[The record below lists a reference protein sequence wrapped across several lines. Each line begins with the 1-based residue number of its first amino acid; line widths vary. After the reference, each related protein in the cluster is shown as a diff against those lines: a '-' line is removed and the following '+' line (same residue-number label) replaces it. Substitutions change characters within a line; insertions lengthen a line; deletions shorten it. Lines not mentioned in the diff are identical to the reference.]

1 MKQAISKTLGVLAD
15 SEAGWVDRRDAAVE
29 LGQGAVEA
37 VRGLKAHEKDSDRDV
52 QESIRQSLRDVGR
65 AAAGIDLDAPTGG
78 MPSLEKLVEALEK
91 EGSRDVAKS
100 GDAFEITVATD
111 NGRSQK
117 VRVEATQSNTQRDI
131 IRVTTLC
138 AKAEEK
144 AHVWALTNN
153 SHMSHCSLA
162 IENRDGEPWLILVN
176 SLFAETVS
184 FAELKLTVKEVAFY
198 GDWVED
204 KLTGEDVN

>member
-1 MKQAISKTLGVLAD
+1 MKRAISKTLGVLAD

-37 VRGLKAHEKDSDRDV
+37 VRGLKTHEKDSDRDV
-52 QESIRQSLRDVGR
+52 QESIKQSLRDVGR
-65 AAAGIDLDAPTGG
+65 ATAGIDLDAPSGG

-117 VRVEATQSNTQRDI
+117 VRVEATQSNTRRDI

-144 AHVWALTNN
+144 THVWALTNN